1 MAEVTLRSIRASVLC
16 VGDAGII
23 FQPGER
29 RVLKELTPG
38 LQRAVDMGWLLRE
51 NGKAQASGNGQ
62 EPTPTP
68 DTGEEEAQP
77 GDHTSAPSG
86 ADASLFP
93 PTPEDQSTV
102 TEEQPPPPR
111 KGKGGRKKKD
121 QAGGVNAAE

>member
-29 RVLKELTPG
+29 RVMQELTPG

-51 NGKAQASGNGQ
+51 NGKAKASGNGQ
-62 EPTPTP
+62 DPTPTP
-68 DTGEEEAQP
+68 DTGEEEARSE
-77 GDHTSAPSG
+77 DHTLAPSG

-93 PTPEDQSTV
+93 STPEENSVSD
-102 TEEQPPPPR
+102 EKPPPSP
-111 KGKGGRKKKD
+111 KGKGGRNKKD